1 MSDDLIPAPIIMI
14 TSVIGSIICLYC
26 SGITFLGGI
35 FSILA
40 VILSSIYGTNM
51 LRKIGKYSLGTGI
64 PSIVY
69 LLTAISTLSFFIAVI
84 ISMKFGMSMFLPI
97 LAIVIAALLSF
108 AISLICKYI
117 FKIQIEVLPKSFV
130 SISIASVLMITS
142 MTLFITKGINVQSIF
157 DLTIKNGLILFFMI
171 ITVMIIQNPYN
182 SCMGPNE
189 DQYRTLSLSVSIS
202 SLVIVILAII
212 SSINNPYW
220 MVYFV
225 LAVIVCSV
233 FFKKYVSYTKH
244 QAAMVKTHGL
254 WVEGDGGE

>member
-51 LRKIGKYSLGTGI
+51 LRKIGKYSLGTGV
-64 PSIVY
+64 PSIGY

-84 ISMKFGMSMFLPI
+84 ISMKFGMGMFLPI

-189 DQYRTLSLSVSIS
+189 DQYRTLSLSISIS
-202 SLVIVILAII
+202 SLAVVILAII
-212 SSINNPYW
+212 NSINNPYW

-225 LAVIVCSV
+225 LAVIVCSI

>member
-1 MSDDLIPAPIIMI
+1 MSDDLIPVPIIMI
-14 TSVIGSIICLYC
+14 TSVLGSIICLYC
-26 SGITFLGGI
+26 SSINFIGGI

-40 VILSSIYGTNM
+40 IVLSSVYGTNM
-51 LRKIGKYSLGTGI
+51 LRKIGKHSLGTGI

-69 LLTAISTLSFFIAVI
+69 LLTATSTLSFFIAVI
-84 ISMKFGMSMFLPI
+84 ISMQFDIAIFFPI
-97 LAIVIAALLSF
+97 LAVCISVILSF
-108 AISLICKYI
+108 ALSLICKYI
-117 FKIQIEVLPKSFV
+117 FKIQIEVLPKAFV

-142 MTLFITKGINVQSIF
+142 MTLFITKGINVQLIF

-189 DQYRTLSLSVSIS
+189 DQYRTLSLTVTIS
-202 SLVIVILAII
+202 SLAVIILAII

-220 MVYFV
+220 MVYIVMAV
-225 LAVIVCSV
+225 LVCVV

-244 QAAMVKTHGL
+244 QAAMIKTHGL
-254 WVEGDGGE
+254 WVEGDSGE

>member
-51 LRKIGKYSLGTGI
+51 LRKIGKYSLGTGV

-69 LLTAISTLSFFIAVI
+69 LLTSISTLSFFIAVI
-84 ISMKFGMSMFLPI
+84 ISMKFGMGMFLPI

-189 DQYRTLSLSVSIS
+189 DQYRTLSLSISIS
-202 SLVIVILAII
+202 SLAVVILAII
-212 SSINNPYW
+212 NSINNPYW

-225 LAVIVCSV
+225 LAVIVCSI

>member
-51 LRKIGKYSLGTGI
+51 LRKIGKYSLGTGV

-202 SLVIVILAII
+202 SLAVVILAII

>member
-51 LRKIGKYSLGTGI
+51 LRKIGKYSLGTGV

-84 ISMKFGMSMFLPI
+84 ISMKFGMGMFLPI

-202 SLVIVILAII
+202 SLAVVILAII

-225 LAVIVCSV
+225 LAVIVCSI

>member
-51 LRKIGKYSLGTGI
+51 LRKIGKYSLGTGV

-202 SLVIVILAII
+202 SLAVVILAII

-225 LAVIVCSV
+225 LAVIVCSI